1 MRRMGATNNIENLTD
16 DFLRQY
22 ASQQEGISVNF
33 RREFPFLNGT
43 ERYSHAIHPYPAKLI
58 THIPYF
64 FLNNKRYITP
74 GETVLDLFVEVE
86 PPFSKLTWLE

>member
-1 MRRMGATNNIENLTD
+1 MRSMVVTNNIENLTA

-22 ASQQEGISVNF
+22 TSQQEGVSVNF

-58 THIPYF
+58 TQSTSVH
-64 FLNNKRYITP
+64 
-74 GETVLDLFVEVE
+74 
-86 PPFSKLTWLE
+86 